1 VKSEKYLRREERQ
14 EKNERRKIRYS
25 FINDRYS
32 IVELITIASSVSK

>member
-14 EKNERRKIRYS
+14 EKNEGRKIRYS

-32 IVELITIASSVSK
+32 SVELITICALV